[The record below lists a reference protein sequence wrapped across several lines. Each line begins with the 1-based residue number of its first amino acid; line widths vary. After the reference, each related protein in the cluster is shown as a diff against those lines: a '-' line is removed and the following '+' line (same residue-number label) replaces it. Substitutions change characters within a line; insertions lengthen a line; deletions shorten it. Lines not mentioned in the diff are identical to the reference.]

1 MLIIANLSIDSFAFL
16 LKSLGVVS
24 TVFCPWI
31 IANLSIDSQNF
42 GLIN

>member
-1 MLIIANLSIDSFAFL
+1 MWIIANLSIDSFAFL

-24 TVFCPWI
+24 TDFCPWI